1 MLHARVT
8 PHGIGMGIGNSA
20 SSADQFNSCILILCQ
35 SILLVLLVCSELETD
50 LKQER
55 VQDARSLEKGNFE
68 TSREGL
74 SQMWRYFAQHASWP
88 LSSFAARRLISR
100 EGEIFLVGQGLSTF
114 PEVLLS
120 LKNEIKTLDLS
131 DNEVSI
137 LPDFIGDFQSLENL
151 KMPRNSLRH
160 LPKSLGKLRHLK
172 SLDFGN
178 NNIEELGPWI
188 GHLTALRNLNL
199 KDNKLRSIPEEIGSL
214 TGLISLGLKS
224 NLLDQLPRGMGN
236 LKSLVHLFI
245 TDNQLTSLPADIG
258 GCTGLRKIQASHN
271 RLSEL
276 PDTMRHMEA
285 LEFLRLACNRFERF
299 PLELFRA
306 LPALTWLALSGNPA
320 TNRLVQQ
327 KEAPRLGPPDLH
339 LTGLGLK

>member
-1 MLHARVT
+1 
-8 PHGIGMGIGNSA
+8 
-20 SSADQFNSCILILCQ
+20 
-35 SILLVLLVCSELETD
+35 
-50 LKQER
+50 
-55 VQDARSLEKGNFE
+55 
-68 TSREGL
+68 
-74 SQMWRYFAQHASWP
+74 MWRYFAQHASWP